1 MIRRSPIS
9 SDDGGGHRY
18 DQGEARLTW
27 PTSYP
32 APRGSRPISS
42 AAASLRRAITT
53 RAIPSPG
60 VRSCAEAGHSCALE
74 AARATWSGRGAT
86 STWITP
92 PPLPRLPRRRVAVMA
107 REGTRQSVPIP
118 VLWRRC
124 IVH

>member
-18 DQGEARLTW
+18 AQGEARLTW
-27 PTSYP
+27 RT
-32 APRGSRPISS
+32 SS
-42 AAASLRRAITT
+42 AQVTAYLQRRSVAAARDHDQRY
-53 RAIPSPG
+53 PSPG

-92 PPLPRLPRRRVAVMA
+92 PMPRLPRRRVAVMA